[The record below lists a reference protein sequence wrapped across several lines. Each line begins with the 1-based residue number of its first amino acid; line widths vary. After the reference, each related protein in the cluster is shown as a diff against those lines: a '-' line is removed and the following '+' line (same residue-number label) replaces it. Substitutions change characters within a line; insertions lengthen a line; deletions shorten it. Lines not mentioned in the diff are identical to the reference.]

1 MRELQN
7 VSLVLLTL
15 TLGVVFI
22 SLQGCASNNIEL
34 LDGLC
39 FNDKDGTYI
48 CDPKPVEVLEPKPVM
63 PAPGVEPCWQIERYH
78 FDTPG
83 VDPHEVKTPKKCEGL
98 LS

>member
-22 SLQGCASNNIEL
+22 SLQGCTNIQAQ
-34 LDGLC
+34 
-39 FNDKDGTYI
+39 I
-48 CDPKPVEVLEPKPVM
+48 PILEPKPEPVM
-63 PAPGVEPCWQIERYH
+63 PAPGIEPCWEIERYH

-83 VDPHEVKTPKKCEGL
+83 IEPHEVKTPKKCERL
-98 LS
+98 IS